1 MGAGRIRGVSAKPDH
16 SNQRAVLKAVAVGA
30 AVGGVTALVSGAVV
44 STVAA
49 YFARQVV
56 TPNRE
61 KPDDVDI
68 LAVGQDTVTLQATP
82 GTVSPGIYGLY
93 TERGKGHS
101 RIGDVQ
107 EKDMRARTV
116 TRTILQVDSGSV
128 APGRGRWNKYY
139 FAGTPTSALGIRHQ
153 DIEISSDAGELPTW
167 FVPPSKD
174 VARRDVWAILVHGR
188 GASREECLR
197 AVPVLHRIGVP
208 ILVPSYRND
217 SEGPATSGRLSLGD
231 TEWQD
236 VEAAILYAL
245 DAGAREVVLFGW
257 SMGGA
262 IVLQLVSR
270 SWTSQRVRALVLD
283 SPVIDWKDVLD
294 HHAEIARLPRPIS
307 RLGLAMMADKAWRR
321 VVGTDG
327 PVDLRR
333 LDWVTRAAELKL
345 PILLLHSDDDEF
357 VPSGPSRRLAQARP
371 DLVTFLSFPHARH
384 CQEWNVD
391 PERWEREVARFL
403 LGLL

>member
-1 MGAGRIRGVSAKPDH
+1 MGNNRT
-16 SNQRAVLKAVAVGA
+16 LFKAVALGA
-30 AVGGVTALVSGAVV
+30 AVGGGTALVAGAAV
-44 STVAA
+44 STLAA

-56 TPNRE
+56 TPNWE

-68 LAVGQDTVTLQATP
+68 LAVGDDTVTLQATP
-82 GTVSPGIYGLY
+82 ATASPGRYGLF
-93 TERGKGHS
+93 TERGKGHC
-101 RIGDVQ
+101 RIGEVL

-116 TRTILQVDSGSV
+116 TRTLTQVDSGVV
-128 APGRGRWNKYY
+128 AAGRGRWNKYY
-139 FAGTPTSALGIRHQ
+139 FAGNPTTALGIRHQ
-153 DIEISSDAGELPTW
+153 DIEIASDAGKLPTW
-167 FVPPSKD
+167 FVPPSKH
-174 VARRDVWAILVHGR
+174 VARRDVWAICVHGR

-197 AVPVLHRIGVP
+197 AIPVLHRIGVP

-217 SEGPATSGRLSLGD
+217 QDGPATSGRLSLGD

-236 VEAAILYAL
+236 IEAAILHAV
-245 DAGAREVVLFGW
+245 DAGAREAVLFGW

-270 SWTSQRVRALVLD
+270 SWTTDRVRALVLD

-294 HHAEIARLPRPIS
+294 HHAQIARLPRPIS
-307 RLGLAMMADKAWRR
+307 RLGLAMLADKAWRR

-333 LDWVTRAAELKL
+333 LDWVTRAEELKL
-345 PILLLHSDDDEF
+345 PVLLLHSDDDEF
-357 VPSGPSRRLAQARP
+357 VPSGPSRRLAAARP
-371 DLVTFLSFPHARH
+371 DLVTLVSFPHARH